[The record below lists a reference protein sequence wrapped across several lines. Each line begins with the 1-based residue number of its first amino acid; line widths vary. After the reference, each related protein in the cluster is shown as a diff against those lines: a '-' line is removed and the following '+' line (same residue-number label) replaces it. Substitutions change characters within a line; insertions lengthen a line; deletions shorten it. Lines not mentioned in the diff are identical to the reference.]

1 GADVPVNGEPA
12 EPGAAMTEEER
23 VAARARLATL
33 LGELATLQG
42 EQPLVLPSVDAQ
54 AVGTVVSDWTGIP
67 VGRMVKDEIAAV
79 LKLSDTLAKRVIGQD
94 HALEMIARR
103 VQTARANLENPNK
116 PIGVFMLA
124 GPSGVGKTETAI
136 ALAEALYGGEQNM

>member
-23 VAARARLATL
+23 VAARARLSTL
-33 LGELATLQG
+33 LAELATLQG

-79 LKLSDTLAKRVIGQD
+79 LKLSDTLSKRVIGQE
-94 HALEMIARR
+94 HALYMNAWRSQN
-103 VQTARANLENPNK
+103 VCVNLQT
-116 PIGVFMLA
+116 
-124 GPSGVGKTETAI
+124 
-136 ALAEALYGGEQNM
+136 LYQHS

>member
-1 GADVPVNGEPA
+1 SLRDKLRRATGRADVAVNGAAAATVAGAAAQSTEVGAGAAKDASQPA

-23 VAARARLATL
+23 VAARARLSTL
-33 LGELATLQG
+33 LAELATLQG

-94 HALEMIARR
+94 
-103 VQTARANLENPNK
+103 
-116 PIGVFMLA
+116 
-124 GPSGVGKTETAI
+124 
-136 ALAEALYGGEQNM
+136 